1 MGMKQQAGIK
11 MRDQEIVNLEE
22 PAKRAGFTKH
32 EPVRNVVP
40 VRAVQVVLDAEDE
53 G

>member
-1 MGMKQQAGIK
+1 MGMKQRAGIK

-22 PAKRAGFTKH
+22 PAKGAGFTKS
-32 EPVRNVVP
+32 EPVRNVVRGR
-40 VRAVQVVLDAEDE
+40 VVQVVLDAEDE